1 MANSGCTSSDGEL
14 IVGPPPPGTV
24 MQFHCSSAGVATCS
38 AATAVSHALKELV
51 GQFDCVQRSLIFI
64 YVGLEQGPNSF
75 IYRSSSP
82 RASRDQSDLFI
93 EKGDFSDLSFTASR

>member
-1 MANSGCTSSDGEL
+1 L
-14 IVGPPPPGTV
+14 IVGHRRQGLRWE
-24 MQFHCSSAGVATCS
+24 FYRSSAGVATCS
-38 AATAVSHALKELV
+38 AATAMSHTLKDLV

-75 IYRSSSP
+75 IYRASSP

-93 EKGDFSDLSFTASR
+93 ENGDFSDLSFTASG